1 MLRRSVLRG
10 LAAWL
15 ALPMLFAANAVRA
28 DDVRISGPVV
38 HDNLAIYFV
47 HGASAGGP
55 VPLTLAE
62 ALAAGSVRV
71 DETGNVNQLAI
82 ENLGRHAVFV
92 QAGDIVKGGQQD
104 RVLMVSLVL
113 PPHSGRLPIA
123 SFCVEQGR
131 WSARGAEDVRRF
143 ASAGTS
149 VPSREAKI
157 AMQAPPAPGH
167 TPTAGLMADTG
178 VRQQQVWDNVSKIQR
193 KLERNVGAPVASPQS
208 QTSLQ
213 LALENEKLA
222 AARAAYITALQVAGE
237 REDDIVGYVFAINGK
252 LNSADLYPSNSLF
265 RKMWP
270 KLVAANANEAIGERN
285 EASGAPPSIE
295 MVTAFLD
302 TSRLGAPSEKDLTG
316 AVRQQTRASDSE
328 IFLETR
334 RGDDAWVHRR
344 YLAK

>member
-15 ALPMLFAANAVRA
+15 ALPMLLAAASVRA

-47 HGASAGGP
+47 HGASTGGP

-62 ALAAGSVRV
+62 ALAGGSVRV
-71 DETGNVNQLAI
+71 YETGNVNQLAI
-82 ENLGRHAVFV
+82 ENLGADEVFV
-92 QAGDIVKGGQQD
+92 QSGDIVKGGQQD

-113 PPHSGRLPIA
+113 PPHSGRIPIA

-131 WSARGAEDVRRF
+131 WSARGTEDVRRF

-149 VPSREAKI
+149 VPSREAKL
-157 AMQAPPAPGH
+157 AMQAPAPGAASPVG
-167 TPTAGLMADTG
+167 PTRSDTG
-178 VRQQQVWDNVSKIQR
+178 LRQQQVWDNVSKIQK

-222 AARAAYITALQVAGE
+222 AARAAYIKALQAAGE
-237 REDDIVGYVFAINGK
+237 RDGDIVGYVFAVNGK
-252 LNSADLYPSNSLF
+252 LNSADLYPSNGLF

-270 KLVAANANEAIGERN
+270 KLIAANATEAIGERN

-295 MVTAFLD
+295 TVTAFLD
-302 TSRLGAPSEKDLTG
+302 TTRLGAPSEKELTG
-316 AVRQQTRASDSE
+316 AVRQETRASDSE

-334 RGDDAWVHRR
+334 RADEAWVHRR